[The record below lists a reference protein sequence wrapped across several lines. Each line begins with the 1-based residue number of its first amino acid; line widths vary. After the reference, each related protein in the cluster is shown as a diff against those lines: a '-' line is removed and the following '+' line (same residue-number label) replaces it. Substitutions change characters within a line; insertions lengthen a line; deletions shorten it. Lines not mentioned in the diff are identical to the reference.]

1 MIWSIIEKICALSSR
16 SCGTILVLS
25 ISLRVLRNCLLIGKI
40 QTKKVTITATTCL
53 LLFKV
58 ALENS
63 TMVAKT
69 LILKIKQWC
78 IEIDLH
84 QHLFRLLYDM

>member
-1 MIWSIIEKICALSSR
+1 MCFKFTVMWHD
-16 SCGTILVLS
+16 
-25 ISLRVLRNCLLIGKI
+25 IGSKH
-40 QTKKVTITATTCL
+40 QLKGAKKLFTHRENSDEKVTITATTCL

-84 QHLFRLLYDM
+84 QHLFELLYDM